1 MFYLALRQCN
11 ERHTAINLSQKL
23 LQILDEFKIKEKTW
37 IFVSNSAKNMEKR
50 EYLSLLFVSL
60 LCILYKIILVG
71 RILNNQDN
79 LKDDKDIEEH
89 LEDLDDQAIAAMFEE
104 LENFNEIE
112 ESQAAIV
119 VLEEDLE
126 QHKEMSKVLRI
137 KRLPC
142 SSHKVW

>member
-1 MFYLALRQCN
+1 M
-11 ERHTAINLSQKL
+11 
-23 LQILDEFKIKEKTW
+23 
-37 IFVSNSAKNMEKR
+37 
-50 EYLSLLFVSL
+50 FVSL

-112 ESQAAIV
+112 ESHAAIL
-119 VLEEDLE
+119 VLENDLE